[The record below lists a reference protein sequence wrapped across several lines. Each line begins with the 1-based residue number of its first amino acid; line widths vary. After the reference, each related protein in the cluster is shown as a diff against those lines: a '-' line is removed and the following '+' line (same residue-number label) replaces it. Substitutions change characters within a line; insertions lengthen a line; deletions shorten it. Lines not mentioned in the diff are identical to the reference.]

1 MEAEEQTVVATAL
14 LAGRDRSALLAQLV
28 ALSVSM
34 TLPDLLAFLA
44 DLLCTAGLDRDQLK
58 ERIAELL
65 AARFGQSSEK
75 ANTTQLDLFAKAIEL
90 LAVADA
96 LPADSATVEDQQ
108 EGSSTA
114 PPPPKPTVVELLAQT
129 EREIEERTEQLRAEH
144 RAELQR
150 RREAAQA
157 ARAEMG
163 AGQGGAWPTHLPIR
177 EVVVEFDPSQR
188 CCADPDCGC
197 ARVIIGRETSWQI
210 ERTVLVEILLIHRDI
225 LACASHH
232 GGPVIAP
239 LPPKP
244 VDKGHMGFDLAA
256 HAIYLRYSHNLP
268 IRRIVDLLADEL
280 VPVSEEM
287 LDTLFTTTAA
297 RMDPVLKAL
306 VREVRSAS
314 LVNVDDTPVLILDKK
329 QPKGRRTGRIWLALG
344 DERFAFYFS
353 TPNWK
358 AQEAEDRL
366 GALMGTLQ
374 GDGYKA
380 FKRLAKK
387 QGIKLA
393 GCMAHLRRKIRRA
406 MVQGD
411 PRAVEAMSL
420 VGALY
425 RIEKLARLQGLDD
438 AELLALRQER
448 AVPIME
454 ALRRWAETVAPSIE
468 PKSTLGEAW
477 TYLDNQWDYLQT
489 YLSDGRVS
497 IDNNAAE
504 RGLRRITIGR
514 KLWLFFRGDVTT
526 ERAAQLAS
534 ILTTARLHGAN
545 ERAYLRWLLEELARR
560 EWSDEAARQ
569 LLPAAWLAAQ
579 QKKTQDGGAVERG

>member
-1 MEAEEQTVVATAL
+1 MEAEEQTSVASAL

-34 TLPDLLAFLA
+34 PLPDPLTFFV
-44 DLLCTAGLDRDQLK
+44 DLLYTAGLDRDRLK
-58 ERIAELL
+58 ERIVALV
-65 AARFGQSSEK
+65 AARFGRSSEQSDSI
-75 ANTTQLDLFAKAIEL
+75 QLSLFAKAIEL
-90 LAVADA
+90 LVAPDA
-96 LPADSATVEDQQ
+96 SPDDQNTE
-108 EGSSTA
+108 EGQNEAASTA
-114 PPPPKPTVVELLAQT
+114 PPAPKPTVPELIAQT
-129 EREIEERTEQLRAEH
+129 EREIEERVEQFRAD
-144 RAELQR
+144 AKA

-157 ARAEMG
+157 ARSATE
-163 AGQGGAWPTHLPIR
+163 AGPAVAWPTHLPIR
-177 EVVVEFDPSQR
+177 EVVVDLDPSQR
-188 CCADPDCGC
+188 CCSDPDCGC
-197 ARVIIGRETSWQI
+197 ARVIIGRETSWQV
-210 ERTVLVEILLIHRDI
+210 ERTVSVEVVLIHRDI
-225 LACASHH
+225 FACPAHH

-239 LPPKP
+239 VPPKP

-268 IRRIVDLLADEL
+268 IRRIVELLADEM

-287 LDTLFTTTAA
+287 LHTLFTTTAE
-297 RMDPVLKAL
+297 RMQPVHEAL
-306 VREVRSAS
+306 VREVRTSS
-314 LVNVDDTPVLILDKK
+314 LVNVDDTPVLILDKE

-406 MVQGD
+406 MMQGD
-411 PRAVEAMSL
+411 PRAIEAMSL

-425 RIEKLARLQGLDD
+425 RIEKLARLQGLDE
-438 AELLALRQER
+438 AGLKALRQER
-448 AVPIME
+448 AVPIMA
-454 ALRRWAETVAPSIE
+454 ALRRWAVTVAPSIE
-468 PKSTLGEAW
+468 PKSALGEAW

-514 KLWLFFRGDVTT
+514 KLWLFFRSDDTT

-545 ERAYLRWLLEELARR
+545 ERAYLRWLLHELARR
-560 EWSDEAARQ
+560 EWSAEAARQ

-579 QKKTQDGGAVERG
+579 QK